1 LDRALHHY
9 QVDPDI
15 MQAAMKDLQE
25 IMESPEGQDLFSWW
39 QNNNPSGPH
48 FAKLDGT
55 TKAVFMRAHA

>member
-1 LDRALHHY
+1 
-9 QVDPDI
+9 